1 MLEPAKPETV
11 GPESITL
18 RDEEHEIALAEVQ
31 AVYALASE
39 PGFRDELAALLAAVG
54 ERELGSA
61 ESATLE
67 PVLELALQTGRIRAL
82 YGPGGQ
88 QAALRLYRRLPRG
101 RELGASAAAVTG
113 ALAALAGRRLDS
125 VRVEATGP
133 GSFSL
138 ALSLEGADVS
148 IRLDRQ
154 GARLTSLAT

>member
-1 MLEPAKPETV
+1 MDDTV
-11 GPESITL
+11 WL
-18 RDEEHEIALAEVQ
+18 RDEEREIALAEAQ

-39 PGFRDELAALLAAVG
+39 PSFRDDLAALLAAVG
-54 ERELGSA
+54 EGELGSA
-61 ESATLE
+61 EAATLE
-67 PVLELALQTGRIRAL
+67 PVLELALQTGRIRAV

-101 RELGASAAAVTG
+101 SELGASAAAVTD
-113 ALAALAGRRLDS
+113 ALSALVGRRLDS
-125 VRVEATGP
+125 LRLEATGP

-138 ALSLEGADVS
+138 SLSLDGADVS

>member
-1 MLEPAKPETV
+1 MPDAV
-11 GPESITL
+11 QL
-18 RDEEHEIALAEVQ
+18 REEEQAIARAEAQ
-31 AVYALASE
+31 AVYELASE
-39 PGFRDELAALLAAVG
+39 PGFRDDLAALLAAVG
-54 ERELGSA
+54 EGELGPA
-61 ESATLE
+61 EAATLE
-67 PVLELALQTGRIRAL
+67 PVLELALQVGRIRAV

-101 RELGASAAAVTG
+101 SELGSSAATVT
-113 ALAALAGRRLDS
+113 AALSGLVGRRLDS

-133 GSFSL
+133 GSFAL